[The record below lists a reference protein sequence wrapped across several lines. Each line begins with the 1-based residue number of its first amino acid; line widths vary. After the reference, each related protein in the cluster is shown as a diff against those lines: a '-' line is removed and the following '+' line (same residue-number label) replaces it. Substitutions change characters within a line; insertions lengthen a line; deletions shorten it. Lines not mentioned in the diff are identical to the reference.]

1 MACSTHGLGAGPGLL
16 LRRVALR
23 QSVAKPLGCC
33 GSGSCCG
40 QCVTCH
46 AWVRGGL
53 QMTTYVAVFMAA
65 WAGGYVL
72 GYQIRAI
79 LRARYAS

>member
-1 MACSTHGLGAGPGLL
+1 
-16 LRRVALR
+16 
-23 QSVAKPLGCC
+23 
-33 GSGSCCG
+33 
-40 QCVTCH
+40 
-46 AWVRGGL
+46 
-53 QMTTYVAVFMAA
+53 MTTYVAVFMAA